1 MQRFMQ
7 AAEACGIEKVNL
19 ITTFGGS
26 DGNRFNEHGIQ
37 TMVLACAMENVH
49 TTSEY
54 VKIEEFVKSA
64 ELTVK
69 LMTV

>member
-1 MQRFMQ
+1 MQ
-7 AAEACGIEKVNL
+7 AVRACDIKKTNL

-26 DGNRFNEHGIQ
+26 DGNRLNEHGIQ
-37 TMVLACAMENVH
+37 TIVLACAMENVH

-54 VKIEEFVKSA
+54 IEIAEFVKSA
-64 ELTVK
+64 EMTVK